1 MAGQRFRLQRSL
13 RQPGKEE
20 AQSTGIAQ
28 HAIGQILCSGEF
40 ARGFRGAAETAAAQT
55 GQTGRQTAAFEQNRV
70 DQLRGEQARGIGW
83 LAGCPGWIGSH
94 AVIVAEADA
103 SQPES
108 MHRLRIQEIRGIADS
123 HLRAPGGVISWRLA
137 MSNVETLRHDLVG
150 IVGELHAALREIGSE
165 NMPQAGIVHN
175 ARDRLRYI
183 ATLTE
188 QSASQTLRAAES
200 ISDRL
205 HTQLALAQ
213 HLQRKVRS
221 PAARE
226 FLLTLESQHAE
237 ALGQISE
244 IIQAQ
249 AFQDLVGQVINK
261 LMLTVEKMESS
272 LAHLLLE
279 EEPDPGLLAGPQIHA
294 EEQVSQADIDN
305 LFD

>member
-1 MAGQRFRLQRSL
+1 
-13 RQPGKEE
+13 
-20 AQSTGIAQ
+20 
-28 HAIGQILCSGEF
+28 
-40 ARGFRGAAETAAAQT
+40 
-55 GQTGRQTAAFEQNRV
+55 
-70 DQLRGEQARGIGW
+70 
-83 LAGCPGWIGSH
+83 
-94 AVIVAEADA
+94 
-103 SQPES
+103 
-108 MHRLRIQEIRGIADS
+108 
-123 HLRAPGGVISWRLA
+123 